1 MDEKERQELVKLD
14 TQAFWVNLF
23 VLVIMF
29 VGGGVLT
36 FYPKFDWF
44 LGVVLL
50 VLSGQ
55 TLRNFLYWNKHT
67 RMR

>member
-36 FYPKFDWF
+36 FYPKFDWV
-44 LGVVLL
+44 LGIIMAAI
-50 VLSGQ
+50 SGQ